1 MGHSALSSPA
11 ARAQQSAHTTLDMT
25 NECLLPCPLDMP
37 FAPLLRFV
45 DSALGAMCWTGALD
59 WIAFVELLLCLL
71 TAICVA
77 AYVKKNVRICAA
89 IVATTS
95 FAAIIM
101 ETQAAAAAEQ
111 LEAEG
116 EAEAEADEE
125 EAEIETVVT
134 TLPIQTTMRRPLG
147 LAPLALPGTCESKDS
162 DVPELNCFRK
172 SPTQRPR
179 VQRGPGFGAVH
190 CIEQAVIA
198 ARSFREARVQRGF
211 GAVPFVER
219 STVITASSYGE
230 VHKLALTTR
239 RFTAACRLQCRG
251 RGLVARRKVAA
262 LRAQARAA
270 CQLQCRWRTR
280 VAQRW
285 ACSDA
290 GRDAQKAALVQAKRH
305 ARQEAA
311 FDNQHRDFAH
321 CSPEVAALR
330 DVAKADPCSF
340 NPERRLGAGA
350 FGTVYR
356 TRGGEAALKVV
367 SLRNLG
373 KRIFEGVEDSG
384 MESRKAAAALVKEA
398 RLLRMANADGG
409 HPHLLR
415 IHASFTMGG
424 HACIALDL
432 AAGGDLHR
440 YMRRTHSGR
449 LPLAEAFLY
458 TQQLAEAVAWLH
470 VCNVAHRDIKL
481 DNVLLLRE
489 PGDEP
494 GHVMLADFGLG
505 ADLSSLR
512 KWEGQPW
519 CNTACGTHTTMAP
532 EVIDG
537 DPYYPPLADVWSL
550 GVTAL
555 ALFAPRTPDEH
566 GCDWQG
572 YYAWS
577 SAAWHSS
584 DENGDDFYEDGEYSR
599 YVTLLNDAD
608 VTPTPRSTAIAKL
621 LQMSDEHDRMPQ
633 ELPAAVLVALDRMLC
648 IDPDT
653 RISAAD
659 VVSLLAEPLSF

>member
-45 DSALGAMCWTGALD
+45 DSALGVMGWAGALD

-71 TAICVA
+71 TAVCVA

-230 VHKLALTTR
+230 VHKLVLTTR

-340 NPERRLGAGA
+340 NPERRLGAGG

-489 PGDEP
+489 PGHEP
-494 GHVMLADFGLG
+494 GHVMLADLGLG
-505 ADLSSLR
+505 VDLS
-512 KWEGQPW
+512 EQDGM
-519 CNTACGTHTTMAP
+519 CDEACGTQTTMAP
-532 EVIDG
+532 EVING
-537 DPYYPPLADVWSL
+537 CRSYDPTLADVWSL

-566 GCDWQG
+566 GCDEHG

-577 SAAWHSS
+577 SAADYY
-584 DENGDDFYEDGEYSR
+584 DEDGANIYEDGEYSR
-599 YVTLLNDAD
+599 YVTLHNAAAAKA
-608 VTPTPRSTAIAKL
+608 TNPGSTAIAEL
-621 LQMSDEHDRMPQ
+621 LQTSDEHDMPQ
-633 ELPAAVLVALDRMLC
+633 QLPAEVLVALDRMLC
-648 IDPDT
+648 IDPDK

-659 VVSLLAEPLSF
+659 VYSLLAEPLSF